1 MRESVGGSLKKVE
14 SQSLRRARRA
24 RYAEL
29 IDHSTPIGKEDL
41 QTANRDLMTCDGNS
55 AAEGKKYLKQSGIH
69 GKVPELCYTF
79 MQGANYSTQGC
90 SMSLQFKERQVT
102 EKYTI
107 LDTIVHHFA
116 SYRRTQKQVIS
127 AALDGA
133 VVVFSLWLAYSAR
146 LGHPLMDLASTWHLF
161 LIMPLV
167 TVLLFRALGIYRW
180 VIRSSNVLLMRQLAK
195 GCLASALILLLV
207 MYLMPP
213 PHFTSLS
220 LIVAYAFLLLSG
232 SCGLRMLWQ
241 KLFDAGN
248 RGEPVAIYGAG
259 RDGIQLMRLL
269 AVGAEYFPV
278 AFIDT
283 NPNLQESTVAGLP
296 VVDSDPGRL
305 RSALK
310 VLGVS
315 RVILAMPSA
324 SSQQY
329 QRIIGE
335 LETLGLS
342 IQTIPSVS
350 EVVTGKAT
358 ALEVRDISI
367 ADILGRS
374 EVPPDL
380 ALMSRC
386 ITDKVVLVTG
396 GGGSIG
402 SELCRQVIRLGAK
415 KLLVCDHSEA
425 NLYQITEELNA
436 LSGTLGLPL
445 DVFEAVLCSVTDRAA
460 MDRIMKDHRVYTVY
474 HAAAYK
480 HVPIVE
486 AQPEQGVLVN
496 VFGTLNTVESAI
508 AHDVPNFVLISTD
521 KAVRPTNAM
530 GASKRAAEMI
540 LQARAKRAGN
550 TCISMVRFGNV
561 LGSSGSVVPKFMAQI
576 REGGPI
582 TLTHPDI
589 TRYFMTIPEAAQLVL
604 AASAIARGG
613 DVFVLDMGEPIRI
626 ADLARTM
633 VRLCGKRLRGD
644 TGNESDIEIA
654 LEGLRPGEKM
664 YEELFISS
672 KHVDTEV
679 KKIFTADEAML
690 EWNQLEP
697 RLAELG
703 ELARTAR
710 RSELRSALLD
720 LAFSGERE
728 LQTKSRVHATGSVS
742 TCVEDRAS
750 SENGMLPRRTAV
762 AKPVALAD

>member
-1 MRESVGGSLKKVE
+1 MLVRLW
-14 SQSLRRARRA
+14 QSWWNCGL
-24 RYAEL
+24 
-29 IDHSTPIGKEDL
+29 GKD
-41 QTANRDLMTCDGNS
+41 
-55 AAEGKKYLKQSGIH
+55 
-69 GKVPELCYTF
+69 
-79 MQGANYSTQGC
+79 
-90 SMSLQFKERQVT
+90 QVT
-102 EKYTI
+102 EKYTFT
-107 LDTIVHHFA
+107 DSIVHHFA
-116 SYRRTQKQVIS
+116 GFSRTHKQVIS
-127 AALDGA
+127 ATLDGA
-133 VVVFSLWLAYSAR
+133 VAMLSLWLAYSAR
-146 LGHPLMDLASTWHLF
+146 LGHPLTDLAGTWHF
-161 LIMPLV
+161 FAIMLVV
-167 TVLLFRALGIYRW
+167 TVLLFRTLGIYRW

-207 MYLMPP
+207 TDLMPP
-213 PHFTSLS
+213 PHFTSHS

-232 SCGLRMLWQ
+232 SCGTRMLWQ
-241 KLFDAGN
+241 RLFDSGN

-269 AVGAEYFPV
+269 AVGSEYCPV

-283 NPNLQESTVAGLP
+283 NPNLQKSTVAGLP
-296 VVDSDPGRL
+296 VVDSDLASL

-310 VLGVS
+310 IRGVS
-315 RVILAMPSA
+315 RVILAIPAA

-329 QRIIGE
+329 QRVLAD

-350 EVVTGKAT
+350 EVVTGKAS

-367 ADILGRS
+367 ADILGRT
-374 EVPPDL
+374 EVPPDM
-380 ALMSRC
+380 ALMSHC
-386 ITDKVVLVTG
+386 ITGKVVLVTG

-415 KLLVCDHSEA
+415 KLVVCDHSEA

-436 LSGTLGLPL
+436 VSGSLGLPL
-445 DVFEAVLCSVTDRAA
+445 DVFEPVLCTVTDRAA
-460 MDRIMKDHRVYTVY
+460 IDRIMKDHSVQTVY

-496 VFGTLNTVESAI
+496 VFGTLNTVGSAI
-508 AHDVPNFVLISTD
+508 AHGVSHFVLISTD

-530 GASKRAAEMI
+530 GASKRTAELI
-540 LQARAKRAGN
+540 LQARAKLAGN

-576 REGGPI
+576 REGGPV

-604 AASAIARGG
+604 QASAIARGG

-633 VRLCGKRLRGD
+633 VRLCGKRLKSD
-644 TGNESDIEIA
+644 TGNESDIEIK

-664 YEELFISS
+664 YEELFVSG
-672 KHVDTEV
+672 KHVCTEV
-679 KKIFTADEAML
+679 RKIFTADEVML
-690 EWNQLEP
+690 EWNQLKP
-697 RLAELG
+697 RLEALE
-703 ELARTAR
+703 ELALTAQ

-720 LAFSGERE
+720 LAFSGERSQ
-728 LQTKSRVHATGSVS
+728 QTMTVTTPA
-742 TCVEDRAS
+742 CNS
-750 SENGMLPRRTAV
+750 SSQYEANRLSAHSSAR
-762 AKPVALAD
+762 AKPIALAE

>member
-1 MRESVGGSLKKVE
+1 MR
-14 SQSLRRARRA
+14 
-24 RYAEL
+24 
-29 IDHSTPIGKEDL
+29 
-41 QTANRDLMTCDGNS
+41 
-55 AAEGKKYLKQSGIH
+55 
-69 GKVPELCYTF
+69 
-79 MQGANYSTQGC
+79 
-90 SMSLQFKERQVT
+90 
-102 EKYTI
+102 EKYTFI
-107 LDTIVHHFA
+107 DSIVHHFA
-116 SYRRTQKQVIS
+116 KFRRAQKQLIS
-127 AALDGA
+127 ATLDGV

-146 LGHPLMDLASTWHLF
+146 LGYPLLDLASTWHLF
-161 LIMPLV
+161 VIMLVV
-167 TVLLFRALGIYRW
+167 TVLAFHTLGIYRW
-180 VIRSSNVLLMRQLAK
+180 VIRSSNVMLLRQLAK
-195 GCLASALILLLV
+195 GCLASAVILLLV
-207 MYLMPP
+207 MELMPL
-213 PHFTSLS
+213 PHFSSRS

-269 AVGAEYFPV
+269 AVGTEYCPV
-278 AFIDT
+278 AFIDA
-283 NPNLQESTVAGLP
+283 NPNLHGSTVAGLP
-296 VVDSDPGRL
+296 VIDSNPASL
-305 RSALK
+305 RSELK
-310 VLGVS
+310 ESGVS
-315 RVILAMPSA
+315 RVILAIPSA
-324 SSQQY
+324 SGQQY
-329 QRIIGE
+329 QRIISE
-335 LETLGLS
+335 LETPELS

-350 EVVTGKAT
+350 EVVTGKAG

-367 ADILGRS
+367 ADILGRN
-374 EVPPDL
+374 EVPPDMT
-380 ALMSRC
+380 LMSHC

-425 NLYQITEELNA
+425 NLYQITEELNT

-460 MDRIMKDHRVYTVY
+460 MDRIMENHAVQTVY

-480 HVPIVE
+480 HVPIIE

-496 VFGTLNTVESAI
+496 VFGTLNTLDSAI
-508 AHDVPNFVLISTD
+508 EHGVSNFVLISTD

-530 GASKRAAEMI
+530 GASKRTAELI
-540 LQARAKRAGN
+540 LQAKARHAGK

-604 AASAIARGG
+604 QASSIARGG

-633 VRLCGKRLRGD
+633 VRLCGKRLKSE
-644 TGNESDIEIA
+644 TGNASDIEIT

-664 YEELFISS
+664 YEELFVSN
-672 KHVDTEV
+672 KHVATQV
-679 KKIFTADEAML
+679 KKIFTADEVLL

-697 RLAELG
+697 RLAMLH
-703 ELARTAR
+703 ELALTAQH
-710 RSELRSALLD
+710 SELRSSLLD
-720 LAFSGERE
+720 LAFSGEHKP
-728 LQTKSRVHATGSVS
+728 QTTPMMYAAKSPVS
-742 TCVEDRAS
+742 RSPAMKENTLLPPS
-750 SENGMLPRRTAV
+750 SAM